1 MDRRRAALYALVAF
15 AVATAVAIVISGS
28 RPAGAQG
35 IAPLVVQ
42 GVGYVFVLVAVALLL
57 APAGSGEDCPVA
69 ARVEGRVG
77 GLLLMS
83 VVLLVALDVVTYS
96 EASAAASIG
105 AGLARLVVLVVI
117 VGAAARLG
125 TVASRS
131 R

>member
-1 MDRRRAALYALVAF
+1 MSRRR
-15 AVATAVAIVISGS
+15 TAVVSLLASVVCTAAAVGVSGA
-28 RPAGAQG
+28 RPATGQG

-69 ARVEGRVG
+69 ARVEGRMG